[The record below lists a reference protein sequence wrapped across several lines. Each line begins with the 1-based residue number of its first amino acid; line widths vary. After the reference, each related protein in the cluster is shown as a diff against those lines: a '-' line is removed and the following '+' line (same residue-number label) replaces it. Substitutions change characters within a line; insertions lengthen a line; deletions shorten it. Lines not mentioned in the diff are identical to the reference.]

1 MFKKYETL
9 SPFPVK
15 LAQNSAGTIKKT
27 TVLGIG
33 HPFLSDD
40 GAGIFAMR
48 ELKNSLAAF
57 ETSQFQFIET
67 ESAPENFLG
76 PICNFAP
83 EQIVLFDAIH
93 AQEAPGTIFYHQFEL
108 NDFLD
113 SQPFSLPLNNICFFL
128 KTELAC
134 AITIIGIQVQNI
146 HYGNIISPLVKEG
159 ITRFTDLLADSIL
172 NPET

>member
-15 LAQNSAGTIKKT
+15 LTRNSANRINKT
-27 TVLGIG
+27 TVLGVG

-48 ELKNSLAAF
+48 ALRDNLALF
-57 ETSQFQFIET
+57 EISQLQFIET

-83 EQIVLFDAIH
+83 EQILLFDAIH
-93 AQEAPGTIFYHQFEL
+93 AQEAPGTIFYHEFEM

-128 KTELAC
+128 KTELRC
-134 AITIIGIQVQNI
+134 KITIVGIQVQNI
-146 HYGNIISPLVKEG
+146 HYGNIISPQVKQG
-159 ITRFTDLLADSIL
+159 ITHFTDLLADSIL
-172 NPET
+172 NPN